1 MPELFARPLGPD
13 GEPVGPMRRLG
24 TVEKIVTARNPFLDD
39 LGWDGRP
46 IRTDRP
52 SVPIEVTF
60 PRRSITLGTWVLLL
74 TNAADAPPPVSRGS
88 AWRDGAYA
96 ACQHQLTGPP
106 EPPPRPRFPRTAVYP
121 QWFLDLLVLQMQ
133 RAYAGH
139 PELFD
144 PTAWL
149 TGDLP
154 TDLTASQLGEQPT
167 RPAIRLYDR
176 NWSYAIDA
184 PGIYAPPRTV
194 ARDYP
199 PPAEPCQECVRM
211 ADPWRHVGLV
221 VGLRID
227 RDELVGPR
235 TDFMPHYP
243 NGGHR

>member
-1 MPELFARPLGPD
+1 MPELFARPLSPD

-74 TNAADAPPPVSRGS
+74 TNAADAPPPVSRGT
-88 AWRDGAYA
+88 AWRDGANA

-106 EPPPRPRFPRTAVYP
+106 EPPPRPRFPRTPVYP
-121 QWFLDLLVLQMQ
+121 QWFLDLLVLQMR
-133 RAYAGH
+133 RAYGEH

-144 PTAWL
+144 PRAWT
-149 TGDLP
+149 TGDWR
-154 TDLTASQLGEQPT
+154 TDLTASQLAEQPT

-194 ARDYP
+194 TRDYP
-199 PPAEPCQECVRM
+199 PPAEPCDDCV
-211 ADPWRHVGLV
+211 AATAPDW
-221 VGLRID
+221 LRWVQLMITP
-227 RDELVGPR
+227 RTPQPPR
-235 TDFMPHYP
+235 TDFMPRYP
-243 NGGHR
+243 GR

>member
-106 EPPPRPRFPRTAVYP
+106 EPPPRPRFPSWQTAVYP
-121 QWFLDLLVLQMQ
+121 RWYLDWMVWQM
-133 RAYAGH
+133 RHACA
-139 PELFD
+139 ELFD
-144 PTAWL
+144 PYEWLATRQAGTA
-149 TGDLP
+149 
-154 TDLTASQLGEQPT
+154 
-167 RPAIRLYDR
+167 
-176 NWSYAIDA
+176 
-184 PGIYAPPRTV
+184 RTV

-199 PPAEPCQECVRM
+199 PPAEPCQECIAFGQTWRDRLRALYDAFLAAPEPVR
-211 ADPWRHVGLV
+211 PTV
-221 VGLRID
+221 
-227 RDELVGPR
+227 R
-235 TDFMPHYP
+235 TDFMPRYP
-243 NGGHR
+243 GVR